1 MFVMDQITN
10 VQFARIIFIAPQFVT
25 GQVGTTVMIQP
36 HETEK
41 KIKKLPSNDIV
52 RRKKLL
58 TAGPFNFSFYNLSFS
73 IHLMASCSFVS
84 RLSGYN

>member
-1 MFVMDQITN
+1 MFVMDQVTN

-36 HETEK
+36 HEIVKNNKENANQDQK
-41 KIKKLPSNDIV
+41 KKKERSF
-52 RRKKLL
+52 
-58 TAGPFNFSFYNLSFS
+58 PFNFLQFEFC
-73 IHLMASCSFVS
+73 HLMARYSFVS